1 MIDSKLIPDYLQN
14 ALQADPNAKK
24 PQPASPPK
32 RSTQARAIKPASRFK
47 KHQALDVLTS
57 ARLLAKTRDDLFTSG
72 TAHLIDDNGKGKAWG
87 HGPLGSMADEPL
99 TTVNSGHKPPML
111 TSLENVAIKNLSQ
124 LNSQYKMLPNLLSTA
139 MPRDELLDFNSLIAC
154 REIQE
159 DEQERMSPQ
168 ARTTRLLV
176 GLDETESTEATAPNE
191 QPAAAGAPP
200 AGQSTPQGGFPPPPP
215 PSSDA
220 GRSMLSYRSER
231 LMVFRRTAKLL
242 ASSFRTYR
250 PLLAWIFAEHSSY
263 AEFLASMLA
272 ERDSAA
278 AKDAETIAG
287 LRRCMA
293 EGDVLHKEELR
304 LKSREVYALK
314 RQLETLASHG
324 ARVEATYH
332 SVLKENNELHE
343 VVSDL
348 EEVKSYLQKQVS
360 KLERKVHNDQ
370 HGQEDREDATALR
383 QELESTQ
390 EQLVAAREGH
400 ETAQRQLTA
409 LSERHKAL
417 EVSAGAMTPRPCW
430 GVGPLVELAAHESTA
445 ATAVAAAHQLAQ
457 AKQRVLQMENES
469 QKVEQ
474 SQVRKFFVGLGPGA
488 APSFLAHTGK
498 VKNLNVTKDGVERH
512 IKQFWNEKAAL
523 PEPAAAEAYFPV
535 FINKKYGASREVS
548 MVHNMWYAAEKYAD
562 DPICALFLQ
571 VMKGNVDE
579 SVWYTETSKLE
590 QLKEML
596 QQYDAAETG
605 VLDMEDILSCM
616 VAAFPTK
623 PEDRVERLRAALRES
638 RSENGLV
645 LYVNLFEEYDECL
658 LSSFA
663 ETLRKQNLV
672 ERQLYLDSLS
682 DAIATCGTSEGTV
695 NDTELRAALLQIDPE
710 LDPEAIDDAVDRAN
724 LPKAARSVGG
734 GGGGGE
740 GGAGIRKREKE
751 KRGKMLPLTV
761 DAVGFAVEFA
771 WAAGESVVV
780 PYLVDH
786 LGVSFSTAALVFAVN
801 PVVAV
806 FLQPALGEFSDRLQ
820 TRCSIGGRI
829 PLIVGLCVTSLLGIL
844 TLVTAEVLLGG
855 RKVPTAVLAFVGFG
869 VLDVSHDCLL
879 IPARAFISDM
889 TADAPEAE
897 EALHNRFSLAQT
909 LGRALALFAG
919 ALPIAKVPLFAGSGE
934 VRTFR
939 GLLSLT
945 GLIIVASGAS
955 ATFLGIRYLRSSRA
969 RQDHQQ
975 AELSER
981 LSCAASGDAVSVSES
996 NASIVELTVSAVTAE
1011 DCVPLG
1017 GVQDATD
1024 ASEGGGGESEPAAVP
1039 SVKEPIDWKVLG
1051 TLTLVQCFA
1060 WYGFMANNFYWTEWV
1075 GLTATLP
1082 GTNSVLHTAMTGLM
1096 AQALSG
1102 CAASWVLPAANRRH
1116 GVKKT
1121 YIVAMI
1127 LSSVTLGLS
1136 CFAKGWFSVL
1146 CLMPMGV
1153 AYIVVLTNAQLL
1165 CMKAAPPSRM
1175 GLVTSI
1181 MNATIPVSQI
1191 VTATIAGILGAV
1203 LSNPLRWLFLSAS
1216 IAVFIGAVLA
1226 ARFVVE
1232 VESSNEEE
1240 ASVPPRTV
1248 IDEDS

>member
-1 MIDSKLIPDYLQN
+1 
-14 ALQADPNAKK
+14 
-24 PQPASPPK
+24 
-32 RSTQARAIKPASRFK
+32 
-47 KHQALDVLTS
+47 
-57 ARLLAKTRDDLFTSG
+57 
-72 TAHLIDDNGKGKAWG
+72 
-87 HGPLGSMADEPL
+87 
-99 TTVNSGHKPPML
+99 
-111 TSLENVAIKNLSQ
+111 
-124 LNSQYKMLPNLLSTA
+124 
-139 MPRDELLDFNSLIAC
+139 
-154 REIQE
+154 
-159 DEQERMSPQ
+159 
-168 ARTTRLLV
+168 
-176 GLDETESTEATAPNE
+176 
-191 QPAAAGAPP
+191 
-200 AGQSTPQGGFPPPPP
+200 
-215 PSSDA
+215 
-220 GRSMLSYRSER
+220 
-231 LMVFRRTAKLL
+231 
-242 ASSFRTYR
+242 
-250 PLLAWIFAEHSSY
+250 
-263 AEFLASMLA
+263 
-272 ERDSAA
+272 
-278 AKDAETIAG
+278 
-287 LRRCMA
+287 
-293 EGDVLHKEELR
+293 
-304 LKSREVYALK
+304 
-314 RQLETLASHG
+314 
-324 ARVEATYH
+324 
-332 SVLKENNELHE
+332 
-343 VVSDL
+343 
-348 EEVKSYLQKQVS
+348 
-360 KLERKVHNDQ
+360 
-370 HGQEDREDATALR
+370 
-383 QELESTQ
+383 
-390 EQLVAAREGH
+390 
-400 ETAQRQLTA
+400 
-409 LSERHKAL
+409 
-417 EVSAGAMTPRPCW
+417 
-430 GVGPLVELAAHESTA
+430 
-445 ATAVAAAHQLAQ
+445 
-457 AKQRVLQMENES
+457 
-469 QKVEQ
+469 
-474 SQVRKFFVGLGPGA
+474 
-488 APSFLAHTGK
+488 
-498 VKNLNVTKDGVERH
+498 
-512 IKQFWNEKAAL
+512 
-523 PEPAAAEAYFPV
+523 
-535 FINKKYGASREVS
+535 
-548 MVHNMWYAAEKYAD
+548 
-562 DPICALFLQ
+562 
-571 VMKGNVDE
+571 
-579 SVWYTETSKLE
+579 
-590 QLKEML
+590 
-596 QQYDAAETG
+596 
-605 VLDMEDILSCM
+605 
-616 VAAFPTK
+616 
-623 PEDRVERLRAALRES
+623 
-638 RSENGLV
+638 
-645 LYVNLFEEYDECL
+645 
-658 LSSFA
+658 
-663 ETLRKQNLV
+663 
-672 ERQLYLDSLS
+672 
-682 DAIATCGTSEGTV
+682 
-695 NDTELRAALLQIDPE
+695 
-710 LDPEAIDDAVDRAN
+710 
-724 LPKAARSVGG
+724 
-734 GGGGGE
+734 
-740 GGAGIRKREKE
+740 
-751 KRGKMLPLTV
+751 MLPLTV

-1165 CMKAAPPSRM
+1165 YRALLFQKEIRLCRQTAAERSPKHGCAKAEVLCASFEARGVTPRDPPAMTFGVAVGGLSRNPMVRLTVDLAAKCAKYTNPLKEREVDLRGNRIPEIENLGILEDGFDSIDLSDNDIATLGNFPLMKRCKTLIIHTNRVQRMAGGLGTYLPNLENLVLNSNRLRELEDLAPLADLPSLQRLTLLDNLVSKHPDYRPYVIARLPALKHLDFKKVKPVERERALKQFGRPVKSHAGAAAVASSSAPPGPRDM
-1175 GLVTSI
+1175 TD
-1181 MNATIPVSQI
+1181 AERKE
-1191 VTATIAGILGAV
+1191 IADLIA
-1203 LSNPLRWLFLSAS
+1203 SAKS
-1216 IAVFIGAVLA
+1216 LDEIKKI
-1226 ARFVVE
+1226 
-1232 VESSNEEE
+1232 EEE
-1240 ASVPPRTV
+1240 R
-1248 IDEDS
+1248 